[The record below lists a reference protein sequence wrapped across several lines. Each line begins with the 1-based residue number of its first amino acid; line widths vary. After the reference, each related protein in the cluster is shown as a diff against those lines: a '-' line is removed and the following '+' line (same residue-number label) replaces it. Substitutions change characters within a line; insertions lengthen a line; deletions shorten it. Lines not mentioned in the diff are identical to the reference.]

1 MFMASEISTDLR
13 TFLQETTDQGPFV
26 TIYLPMED
34 EQIPEKSK
42 IQIKNL
48 AKHAEGVMATAWPE
62 SKWETFAPAIDPFI
76 NDSLAWADIHGHGF
90 GLITNGKRTY
100 VQALGNVVNEQA
112 MVTETPQILPLLLDN
127 QRHFD
132 FDLLALNIDRVEF
145 YHNDGTT
152 LTPVALPANPGRM
165 EATIGAELR
174 GGEKNSV
181 SKGPDELSDQRRYYT
196 DLDKFITDTYSKPH
210 QRMLILIGLAQN
222 LRMFHEVSKNLYLS
236 NRYQIE
242 ASPVN
247 LTKPE
252 LDDLV
257 DQMRQEWR
265 KDQFEHALNRID
277 RATSQKRY
285 RSDLGQ
291 VVDAVVNGAVEHLYI
306 QSGARYNGRI
316 KDMQLEGSSEQ
327 AQHNNLLNDLADIVL
342 AFGGKVTLMNADYFS
357 VPVSAI
363 LRY

>member
-1 MFMASEISTDLR
+1 MASEISSALR

-26 TIYLPMED
+26 TIYLSMED

-62 SKWETFAPAIDPFI
+62 AKWEAYGAAIDPYI

-90 GLITNGKRTY
+90 GLITNGTSTY
-100 VQALGNVVNEQA
+100 VQALGNTVNEVA

-152 LTPVALPANPGRM
+152 LTPVALPANPAKM

-181 SKGPDELSDQRRYYT
+181 SKGPDELSDLRRYYA
-196 DLDKFITDTYSKPH
+196 DVDKYIADTYSKPN
-210 QRMLILIGLAQN
+210 QRLLITIGLAQN
-222 LRMFHEVSKNLYLS
+222 LRMFREVSKNLYLS

-247 LTKPE
+247 LTKPQ
-252 LDDLV
+252 LDDAV
-257 DQMRQEWR
+257 DYMRQQWR
-265 KDQFEHALNRID
+265 QDQFEHALNRID
-277 RATSQKRY
+277 RANSQKRY
-285 RSDLGQ
+285 RTDLGQ
-291 VVDAVVNGAVEHLYI
+291 VVDAVVNGAVEHLYV

-316 KDMQLEGSSEQ
+316 KDHMLEASSEQ

-342 AFGGKVTLMNADYFS
+342 AFGGKVTLMNADYFEL
-357 VPVSAI
+357 PVSAI